1 MKMLKKSLF
10 AAFVVSASLLGS
22 AQGPRKVAS
31 SSPLAYV
38 EVETTKLSHF
48 NRQSVARHFKFI
60 Q

>member
-1 MKMLKKSLF
+1 MKPK
-10 AAFVVSASLLGS
+10 
-22 AQGPRKVAS
+22 GPRKVAS